1 MTNFLQNL
9 IDGLSF
15 GGLYALYALGIALI
29 FGIMGLINFAHGE
42 LIMIGGYAMFLLID
56 ASWPVVIF
64 GVVLIVGVFA
74 VGLERIAFRPLRN
87 SDATT
92 LLVASFAVSYILQ
105 NLAQLIFGSVTKTVD
120 VSGAISKPIS
130 IGSVTIP
137 ALDLITIGVTLV
149 LLAALSV
156 FLGRTLVGVE
166 MRAAAENFTM
176 ARVLGVRA
184 NRTIAIAFAMSG
196 ILAGVA
202 ALLLVARTGAVTPTI
217 GAQPVLVAFIATI
230 LGGLGSLR
238 GAVLGGFLLGLITV
252 ALESYLPLEL
262 RYYRDAFVYT
272 AVIAL
277 LLIRP
282 QGLIV
287 AKSTVTRV

>member
-56 ASWPVVIF
+56 ASWPVVIL
-64 GVVLIVGVFA
+64 GVVLIVGIFA

-149 LLAALSV
+149 LLAALTL
-156 FLGRTLVGVE
+156 FLGRTKIGVE